1 MQNVTD
7 ILDGLGGKTDLS
19 MAETVFGQIF
29 GKYGFIFFFF
39 LYLYLSLNSLVQNDF
54 GYVENFFDSTCCC
67 SFRSY
72 NMLVHHTI
80 LCNNERQT
88 KVKEFDYSNFF
99 GIILLLLIWFSF
111 CFLVLS
117 KWVEKNE

>member
-7 ILDGLGGKTDLS
+7 IPDGLGGKIDLF
-19 MAETVFGQIF
+19 MAETVFGQIC
-29 GKYGFIFFFF
+29 GKYGFIFFFC
-39 LYLYLSLNSLVQNDF
+39 LYLYWSLNSLVQNDF
-54 GYVENFFDSTCCC
+54 GYVENFFDPTCCC

-80 LCNNERQT
+80 LCRYERQT